1 MFEPTPVYAAS
12 GVVYAIAFVVFLS
25 WSRRLSP
32 RVRRMC
38 HVLIALVGIAAF
50 ASVLNAAGVG
60 VITYGA
66 ESENLPDLI
75 DDLLAYSLLC
85 GLAGALAGAS
95 RQLVATLV
103 AVVFLMRASF
113 AAATFADGIVAIGG
127 VLVVIVGYAVVVF
140 LFAGRVWENA
150 EQVSDRQ
157 RLLHWKA
164 RNLFLF
170 LFGMLIV
177 FGVAVFVDLLDPF
190 VTGVV
195 KNYIDVLFRVGF
207 AGFLFA
213 NASVIEDDTS
223 GALLA
228 ERAGGEGGA
237 ETTSNAAT

>member
-1 MFEPTPVYAAS
+1 
-12 GVVYAIAFVVFLS
+12 
-25 WSRRLSP
+25 
-32 RVRRMC
+32 MC

-177 FGVAVFVDLLDPF
+177 FGWP
-190 VTGVV
+190 
-195 KNYIDVLFRVGF
+195 
-207 AGFLFA
+207 
-213 NASVIEDDTS
+213 SS
-223 GALLA
+223 
-228 ERAGGEGGA
+228 
-237 ETTSNAAT
+237 